1 MIRLFLI
8 LLFFYSCGTMNEMSL
23 YEESL
28 INNKLNDF
36 YSQEVFETGG
46 TDEVWGHE
54 KEICNPFSY
63 SSLDASLDYSF
74 NSENNFSE
82 TVQDSIK
89 FNLYI
94 EQVEILDKKNSDNN
108 SIHIQTDMDPSC
120 EWIGMG
126 IGWDSWQGK
135 DISNIVET
143 AAIEFMARVDHSTVS
158 SIPIVFIL
166 EDYSENQC
174 YATINFLGI
183 DGGKISDKWT
193 KVTLPLRSFSYQ
205 KNKID
210 LTNIKQLLLQCYDK
224 VDIYIDDI
232 TIVPHQS
239 NFKKLE
245 DNNVVYD
252 SILPIN
258 IFVDDI
264 ESSFGLDSK
273 YCDNFNLEKSNNS
286 SNKYIKIETNYNKC
300 DWNIFGIS
308 WNKWLYTDLSYSIYD
323 VYLTFDL
330 RLYKETEMK
339 IYFEDY
345 NYKKM
350 YIDSKNYIQNS
361 KLNDWQKIRIPM
373 KNFPIKDSKISLREI
388 KNIGFEFGKI
398 NKLDID
404 NIILTN

>member
-1 MIRLFLI
+1 M
-8 LLFFYSCGTMNEMSL
+8 
-23 YEESL
+23 
-28 INNKLNDF
+28 
-36 YSQEVFETGG
+36 
-46 TDEVWGHE
+46 
-54 KEICNPFSY
+54 
-63 SSLDASLDYSF
+63 
-74 NSENNFSE
+74 
-82 TVQDSIK
+82 
-89 FNLYI
+89 
-94 EQVEILDKKNSDNN
+94 
-108 SIHIQTDMDPSC
+108 
-120 EWIGMG
+120 
-126 IGWDSWQGK
+126 
-135 DISNIVET
+135 
-143 AAIEFMARVDHSTVS
+143 
-158 SIPIVFIL
+158 
-166 EDYSENQC
+166 
-174 YATINFLGI
+174 
-183 DGGKISDKWT
+183 
-193 KVTLPLRSFSYQ
+193 
-205 KNKID
+205 
-210 LTNIKQLLLQCYDK
+210 
-224 VDIYIDDI
+224 
-232 TIVPHQS
+232 
-239 NFKKLE
+239 
-245 DNNVVYD
+245 
-252 SILPIN
+252 PIN

-308 WNKWLYTDLSYSIYD
+308 WNKWLYTDLSHSIYD

>member
-1 MIRLFLI
+1 
-8 LLFFYSCGTMNEMSL
+8 MNL
-23 YEESL
+23 
-28 INNKLNDF
+28 
-36 YSQEVFETGG
+36 
-46 TDEVWGHE
+46 
-54 KEICNPFSY
+54 
-63 SSLDASLDYSF
+63 
-74 NSENNFSE
+74 
-82 TVQDSIK
+82 
-89 FNLYI
+89 
-94 EQVEILDKKNSDNN
+94 
-108 SIHIQTDMDPSC
+108 
-120 EWIGMG
+120 
-126 IGWDSWQGK
+126 
-135 DISNIVET
+135 
-143 AAIEFMARVDHSTVS
+143 ARVDHSTVS

-273 YCDNFNLEKSNNS
+273 YCDNFKIEKSNNN
-286 SNKYIKIETNYNKC
+286 SNKYIKIETNFNKC

-308 WNKWLYTDLSYSIYD
+308 WNKWLYTDLSHSIYD
-323 VYLTFDL
+323 VYLTFDSF
-330 RLYKETEMK
+330 T
-339 IYFEDY
+339 
-345 NYKKM
+345 
-350 YIDSKNYIQNS
+350 
-361 KLNDWQKIRIPM
+361 
-373 KNFPIKDSKISLREI
+373 
-388 KNIGFEFGKI
+388 
-398 NKLDID
+398 
-404 NIILTN
+404 